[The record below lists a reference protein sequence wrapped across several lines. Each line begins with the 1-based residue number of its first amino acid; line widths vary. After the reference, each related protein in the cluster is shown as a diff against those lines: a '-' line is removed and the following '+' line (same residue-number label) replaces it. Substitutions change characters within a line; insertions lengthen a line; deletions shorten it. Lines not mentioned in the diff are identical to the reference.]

1 MMFSYA
7 PRIAHFFEC
16 SSLSFKRRERRPSI
30 QSGWWCPFKKL
41 NSHKRTY
48 ACIVVLGSP
57 RERPLI
63 STRAVHTDRV
73 HTKSYVSFARS
84 DPRARDSSFASSS
97 SFVESLAPKLRAEET
112 NSLEPDR
119 VVLCWFFLSR
129 FFTLVRE
136 KKQKKKKKKRSCI
149 LGFEVQQVS
158 LGFS

>member
-16 SSLSFKRRERRPSI
+16 SSLSFKRRRRPSI
-30 QSGWWCPFKKL
+30 QSGWCPFKKL

-48 ACIVVLGSP
+48 ACVVVLGSP

-73 HTKSYVSFARS
+73 QTKSCVSFARS

-97 SFVESLAPKLRAEET
+97 SSFVESRPKIARRRDEFSGT
-112 NSLEPDR
+112 RQRSLS
-119 VVLCWFFLSR
+119 LCWFFCLDFS
-129 FFTLVRE
+129 LAE
-136 KKQKKKKKKRSCI
+136 KKQKKRKKKVLYFR
-149 LGFEVQQVS
+149 V
-158 LGFS
+158 